1 MDTTTSSSQV
11 LIPVDRNNPTNIGI
25 TGVIPISYNNGRNRV
40 VWNDDSPKNLPRTG
54 EQRTSLLLTLIGGV
68 IFLCGIGLYF
78 YQVRGDVD
86 EKN

>member
-40 VWNDDSPKNLPRTG
+40 VWDDDSPKNLPRTG
-54 EQRTSLLLTLIGGV
+54 EQKNSKVFVLIGVG
-68 IFLCGIGLYF
+68 IFLLALVII
-78 YQVRGDVD
+78 VD
-86 EKN
+86 RRSVTDEEKW